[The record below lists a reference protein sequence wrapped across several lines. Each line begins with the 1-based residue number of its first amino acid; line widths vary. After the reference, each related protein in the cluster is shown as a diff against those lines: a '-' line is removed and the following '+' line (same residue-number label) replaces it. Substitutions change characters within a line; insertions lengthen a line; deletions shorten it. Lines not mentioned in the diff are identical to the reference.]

1 MRSLYPIGNE
11 FSSNDIEVPLG
22 GGEQSIT
29 AFEVVAAKDTQEEDN
44 KCALLPEPRKRL
56 ELLHIPKTG
65 GSALTSLAALSN
77 ITWSSCH
84 WKAETVG
91 TSCPPHPK
99 RESEILKTSAWHVPI
114 SYVDKEIPQKG
125 LYSPYDSAAVFAVVR
140 DPYSRLVSQWNFIPS
155 NQLQLGRKKTAN
167 LLDRNNAKDMNR
179 YLVQKIMA
187 FSKTERGSKKY
198 FMDDAHFLSQ
208 HDYFVGQDVIILH
221 YESLASEF
229 PCLMRQYGLDLKIPK
244 RENGSK
250 GKLTTANLTQNT
262 RDLIARVYAKDF
274 EEFGYPV

>member
-1 MRSLYPIGNE
+1 
-11 FSSNDIEVPLG
+11 
-22 GGEQSIT
+22 
-29 AFEVVAAKDTQEEDN
+29 
-44 KCALLPEPRKRL
+44 
-56 ELLHIPKTG
+56 
-65 GSALTSLAALSN
+65 
-77 ITWSSCH
+77 
-84 WKAETVG
+84 
-91 TSCPPHPK
+91 
-99 RESEILKTSAWHVPI
+99 
-114 SYVDKEIPQKG
+114 
-125 LYSPYDSAAVFAVVR
+125 
-140 DPYSRLVSQWNFIPS
+140 VSQWNFIPS